1 MRALG
6 GELPE
11 RARLVDVLQALPAG
25 VAGAERKVLLDALV
39 ERLAH
44 ADAAGR
50 GFGLQMSGD
59 VYAVAIDGAVG
70 FLDDVAQMHADAH
83 PHAPLFARRAF
94 ESLLHRERR
103 LHRARR
109 AIEECEHRVARHVDP
124 EPRVRF
130 GPTDKERARLFKRRA
145 GSPGFVGQEPMP
157 ALPSRRW

>member
-6 GELPE
+6 RELPE
-11 RARLVDVLQALPAG
+11 RDRLVDVLQALPTG
-25 VAGAERKVLLDALV
+25 VAGAECKVLLDALV

-83 PHAPLFARRAF
+83 PHAPLFASRAAPA
-94 ESLLHRERR
+94 SA
-103 LHRARR
+103 ARR
-109 AIEECEHRVARHVDP
+109 QPSFRGPSAPRAPPAPPPWRYR
-124 EPRVRF
+124 RVRAPSRPPCRPR
-130 GPTDKERARLFKRRA
+130 GPRALRSHGERARAPLPAPRR
-145 GSPGFVGQEPMP
+145 
-157 ALPSRRW
+157 